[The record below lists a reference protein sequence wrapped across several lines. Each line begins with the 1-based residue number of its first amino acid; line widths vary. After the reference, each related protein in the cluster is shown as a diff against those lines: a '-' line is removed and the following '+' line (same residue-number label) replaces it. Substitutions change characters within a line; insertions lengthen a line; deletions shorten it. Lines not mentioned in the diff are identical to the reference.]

1 MSEKPRRT
9 WEETLVTPAKTWST
23 PTTRKSTRKTKRSKI
38 LFFNPLSGWQTI
50 AREYYELLGVSEDA
64 SQEEIKK
71 AYREKAK
78 KYHPDSGGEEADEEK
93 FKKINK
99 AYDVLS
105 DEEKRKKYDRFGK
118 EGVEGHAQRGQR
130 RAASSFQDL
139 FEQIFGGG
147 RSRRRRG
154 KDARMQADITLEEAY
169 SGVEKTYRVERRKQ
183 CEECDGSG
191 AENGNTETCP
201 ECGGDGR
208 VTQVQR
214 TPFGRSRSVKEC
226 GSCSGRGEVPEEEC
240 SSCSGE
246 GLVEEEETVEVE
258 IPAGV
263 KTEQKLR
270 IAGMGHEDRDGN
282 PGDLYVIVNVEEHD
296 TLERKGNDLYT
307 TLKIGVGDAVLGTTA
322 EVYSP
327 SGTLE
332 VEIPEGTQPGQ
343 VLRLRG
349 KGMPDR
355 RRMQGDLLVK
365 IDVEIPEDVTEEQ
378 REALEELR
386 VEEEEERSFFETV
399 KDLIN

>member
-1 MSEKPRRT
+1 MDK
-9 WEETLVTPAKTWST
+9 VAK
-23 PTTRKSTRKTKRSKI
+23 
-38 LFFNPLSGWQTI
+38 
-50 AREYYELLGVSEDA
+50 EYYELLDVSEDA

-71 AYREKAK
+71 AYRKKAK
-78 KYHPDSGGEEADEEK
+78 KYHPDSGGDEADEEK

-105 DEEKRKKYDRFGK
+105 DEDKRKKYDRFGK

-147 RSRRRRG
+147 RGRRRRKG
-154 KDARMQADITLEEAY
+154 QDARMQVDITLEEAY
-169 SGVEKTYRVERRKQ
+169 SGVKKTYKVERRKK
-183 CEECDGSG
+183 CGECTGTG

-208 VTQVQR
+208 VTEIQR
-214 TPFGRSRSVKEC
+214 TPFGQSRSVKEC
-226 GSCSGRGEVPEEEC
+226 GNCNGRGKVPEENC
-240 SSCSGE
+240 GNCGGE
-246 GLVEEEETVEVE
+246 GLVEEEETVEVD
-258 IPAGV
+258 IPDGV

-270 IAGMGHEDRDGN
+270 VAGKGHEDRDGN
-282 PGDLYVIVNVEEHD
+282 PGDLYIIVNVEEHD
-296 TLERKGNDLYT
+296 SLERKGNDLYT
-307 TLKIGVGDAVLGTTA
+307 TLRIGIGDAVLGTTA
-322 EVYSP
+322 EIYAP
-327 SGTLE
+327 DGTLE
-332 VEIPEGTQPGQ
+332 VDIPEGTQPGQ

-365 IDVEIPEDVTEEQ
+365 IDVEIPEEATEEQ
-378 REALEELR
+378 KEVLEEMR
-386 VEEEEERSFFETV
+386 MKEEERSFFETV